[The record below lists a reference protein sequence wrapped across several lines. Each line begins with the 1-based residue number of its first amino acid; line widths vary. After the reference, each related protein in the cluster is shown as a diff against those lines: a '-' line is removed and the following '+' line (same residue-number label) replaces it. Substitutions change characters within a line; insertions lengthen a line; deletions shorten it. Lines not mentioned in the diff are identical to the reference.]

1 MSLKTNR
8 FGPGDLLKSLTP
20 PSSGNKYLDTV
31 IGTARSF
38 TLLGQV
44 QNLYDSAKD
53 VYSDYQKGDYKSLG
67 KKAVTELA
75 FNLAPYGIGKV
86 AKPVM
91 KGIKRSMKNISPNQ
105 ILDGIGPRALK
116 NDGTIK
122 RGVNEAGYNDF
133 KKTGL
138 VREKPGGTI
147 NFAERSDG
155 SLSGFNTGKDFSK
168 NSSVYASPR
177 IDVAK
182 QSRYYGPGGAIYGIK
197 NPNIKFKKQYVQDD
211 WSMVTKDKITAPD
224 VDVYKNYPIVGFRKQ

>member
-1 MSLKTNR
+1 MEVNSFIPKPVKTGSE
-8 FGPGDLLKSLTP
+8 FF
-20 PSSGNKYLDTV
+20 DTV
-31 IGTARSF
+31 LGFAQSF
-38 TLLGQV
+38 TPGQAELG
-44 QNLYDSAKD
+44 LYNSAKD
-53 VYSDYQKGDYKSLG
+53 VYNDYKEGDYKSLG
-67 KKAVTELA
+67 RKALTEVALNA
-75 FNLAPYGIGKV
+75 LPYGVGKV
-86 AKPVM
+86 AKPVV

-138 VREKPGGTI
+138 VREKQGGTI

-211 WSMVTKDKITAPD
+211 WSMVTKDKITATD
-224 VDVYKNYPIVGFRKQ
+224 VDIYENIPILGFRKVKKF

>member
-1 MSLKTNR
+1 MEVNSFIPKPVKTGSE
-8 FGPGDLLKSLTP
+8 FF
-20 PSSGNKYLDTV
+20 DTV
-31 IGTARSF
+31 LGFAQSF
-38 TLLGQV
+38 TPGQAELG
-44 QNLYDSAKD
+44 LYNSAKD
-53 VYSDYQKGDYKSLG
+53 IYNDYKEGDYKSLG
-67 KKAVTELA
+67 RKALTEVALNA
-75 FNLAPYGIGKV
+75 LPYGVGKV
-86 AKPVM
+86 AKPVV

-138 VREKPGGTI
+138 VREKQGGTI

-211 WSMVTKDKITAPD
+211 WSMVTKDKITATD
-224 VDVYKNYPIVGFRKQ
+224 VDIYENIPILGFRKVKKF

>member
-1 MSLKTNR
+1 MEVNSFIPKPVKTGSE
-8 FGPGDLLKSLTP
+8 FF
-20 PSSGNKYLDTV
+20 DTV
-31 IGTARSF
+31 LGFAQSF
-38 TLLGQV
+38 TPGQAELG
-44 QNLYDSAKD
+44 LYNSAKD
-53 VYSDYQKGDYKSLG
+53 VYNDYKEGDYKSLG
-67 KKAVTELA
+67 RKAITEVALNA
-75 FNLAPYGIGKV
+75 LPYGVGKI
-86 AKPVM
+86 AKPVV

-138 VREKPGGTI
+138 VREKQGGTI

-211 WSMVTKDKITAPD
+211 WSMVTKDKITATD
-224 VDVYKNYPIVGFRKQ
+224 VDIYENIPILGFRKVKKF

>member
-1 MSLKTNR
+1 
-8 FGPGDLLKSLTP
+8 
-20 PSSGNKYLDTV
+20 
-31 IGTARSF
+31 
-38 TLLGQV
+38 
-44 QNLYDSAKD
+44 
-53 VYSDYQKGDYKSLG
+53 
-67 KKAVTELA
+67 
-75 FNLAPYGIGKV
+75 
-86 AKPVM
+86 
-91 KGIKRSMKNISPNQ
+91 MKNISPNQ

-138 VREKPGGTI
+138 VREKQGGTI

-211 WSMVTKDKITAPD
+211 WSMVTKDKITATD
-224 VDVYKNYPIVGFRKQ
+224 VDIYENIPILGFRKVKKF

>member
-1 MSLKTNR
+1 MEVNSFIPKPVKTGSE
-8 FGPGDLLKSLTP
+8 FF
-20 PSSGNKYLDTV
+20 DTV
-31 IGTARSF
+31 LGFAQSF
-38 TLLGQV
+38 TPGQAELG
-44 QNLYDSAKD
+44 LYNSAKD
-53 VYSDYQKGDYKSLG
+53 VYNDYKEGDYKSLG
-67 KKAVTELA
+67 RKALTEVALNA
-75 FNLAPYGIGKV
+75 LPYGVGKV
-86 AKPVM
+86 AKPVV
-91 KGIKRSMKNISPNQ
+91 KSIKRSMKNISPNQ

-138 VREKPGGTI
+138 VREKQGGTI

-211 WSMVTKDKITAPD
+211 WSMVTKDKITATD
-224 VDVYKNYPIVGFRKQ
+224 VDIYENIPILGFRKVKKF

>member
-1 MSLKTNR
+1 MEVNSFIPKPVKTGSEFFDTVLGFAQS
-8 FGPGDLLKSLTP
+8 FGPGQ
-20 PSSGNKYLDTV
+20 
-31 IGTARSF
+31 AE
-38 TLLGQV
+38 LG
-44 QNLYDSAKD
+44 LYNSAKD
-53 VYSDYQKGDYKSLG
+53 IYNDYKEGDYKSLG
-67 KKAVTELA
+67 RKALTEVALNA
-75 FNLAPYGIGKV
+75 LPYGVGKI
-86 AKPVM
+86 AKPVV

-138 VREKPGGTI
+138 VREKQGGTI

-211 WSMVTKDKITAPD
+211 WSMVTKDKITATD
-224 VDVYKNYPIVGFRKQ
+224 VDIYENIPILGFRKVKKF

>member
-1 MSLKTNR
+1 MEVNSFIPKPVKTGSEFFDTVLGFAQS
-8 FGPGDLLKSLTP
+8 FGPGQ
-20 PSSGNKYLDTV
+20 
-31 IGTARSF
+31 AE
-38 TLLGQV
+38 LG
-44 QNLYDSAKD
+44 LYNSAKD
-53 VYSDYQKGDYKSLG
+53 IYNDYKEGDYKSLG
-67 KKAVTELA
+67 RKALTEVALNA
-75 FNLAPYGIGKV
+75 LPYGVGKV
-86 AKPVM
+86 AKPVV

-116 NDGTIK
+116 NDGTLK
-122 RGVNEAGYNDF
+122 RGVNEAGFDDF

-138 VREKPGGTI
+138 VREKQGGTI

-211 WSMVTKDKITAPD
+211 WSMVTKDKITATD
-224 VDVYKNYPIVGFRKQ
+224 VDIYENIPILGFRKVKKF

>member
-1 MSLKTNR
+1 MEVNSFIPKPVKTGSEFFDTVLGFAQS
-8 FGPGDLLKSLTP
+8 FGPGQ
-20 PSSGNKYLDTV
+20 
-31 IGTARSF
+31 AE
-38 TLLGQV
+38 LG
-44 QNLYDSAKD
+44 LYNSAKD
-53 VYSDYQKGDYKSLG
+53 IYNDYKEGDYKSLG
-67 KKAVTELA
+67 RKALTEVALNA
-75 FNLAPYGIGKV
+75 LPYGVGKV
-86 AKPVM
+86 AKPVV

-138 VREKPGGTI
+138 VREKQGGTI

-211 WSMVTKDKITAPD
+211 WSMVTKDKITATD
-224 VDVYKNYPIVGFRKQ
+224 VDIYENIPILGFRKVKKF